1 MHPSRSRETELLGLA
16 VLPPL
21 LVPEMLNTPALQTL
35 DLRTSLG
42 IFIGGLVTWYF
53 ATSLWTVICNL
64 YRHPIAK
71 FPGALFILS
80 GCAFLDTK
88 RLHERYGKVVRT
100 SPNALS
106 FITAEAWKGIYNL
119 KPDRTEN
126 AKDPSF
132 YQADGNI
139 LSANQKDHTRF
150 RRLYAH
156 AFTDTA
162 LLEQESLLNRYFDL
176 LVTKLKER
184 IDGPENGR
192 VNIMASY
199 NFTAFDIIGNGIDAV
214 RFIPVFR
221 VIAMYLGMAAGMKVL
236 AMIIPSLTA
245 KSNAHADFTK
255 RKTEARLDLKTD
267 RKDFMSNASFTIL
280 QHNDDKR
287 GMSRSEIIANS
298 RVILDAGSETV
309 ATTLAGTTYLLLQ
322 NRSTLHRVQSEVRTA
337 FETGDA
343 ITLRSSMIPGR
354 LPYLEAVIEESLRC
368 FPPIPSTFP
377 RKISAVEGD
386 VIDGYHVPKDISV
399 GVHQWSTYRSSL
411 NFFDPDTFD
420 PERWMPDP
428 PAKYRNDNRAAFQ
441 PFSLGPRGCIGRSL
455 AYFETRSILAR
466 MLWHF
471 DMQLEDE
478 SKGWIDQKE
487 YVL

>member
-1 MHPSRSRETELLGLA
+1 
-16 VLPPL
+16 
-21 LVPEMLNTPALQTL
+21 MLNTPALQTL

-42 IFIGGLVTWYF
+42 PRFRAAFIF
-53 ATSLWTVICNL
+53 
-64 YRHPIAK
+64 PD
-71 FPGALFILS
+71 ALSILS
-80 GCAFLDTK
+80 GHAFLDTQ

-106 FITAEAWKGIYNL
+106 FITAEAWKGKLCSDKKDNRSSKLLPTDIYNL

-132 YQADGNI
+132 YQAAKNI
-139 LSANQKDHTRF
+139 LSTGANQKDHTRF

-162 LLEQESLLNRYFDL
+162 LLEQEPLLTRYFDL

-192 VNIMASY
+192 VNIMAFY
-199 NFTAFDIIGNGIDAV
+199 NFTAFDIIGNGIDAI

-309 ATTLAGTTYLLLQ
+309 ATTLAATTYLLLE
-322 NRSTLHRVQSEVRTA
+322 NPSTLHRVQSEVRTA
-337 FETGDA
+337 FDTGDA
-343 ITLRSSMIPGR
+343 ITLRSSMTPGR

-386 VIDGYHVPKDISV
+386 VIDGYHVPKDVCYHRRFS
-399 GVHQWSTYRSSL
+399 WS
-411 NFFDPDTFD
+411 
-420 PERWMPDP
+420 
-428 PAKYRNDNRAAFQ
+428 
-441 PFSLGPRGCIGRSL
+441 FSG
-455 AYFETRSILAR
+455 TILAF
-466 MLWHF
+466 H
-471 DMQLEDE
+471 D
-478 SKGWIDQKE
+478 
-487 YVL
+487 